1 MGKENF
7 LYEHITMFLDKDK
20 STKLILYYS
29 SKNKDFVSNVHLL
42 YLQKDEEQIMPI
54 IDDLKGFER
63 DVTLYSSFKEKLITS
78 KITTLYGEL
87 KDVQLPFDETGDN
100 ITYKLNQMV
109 KIANEKTGE
118 SWARKKIM

>member
-1 MGKENF
+1 M
-7 LYEHITMFLDKDK
+7 YEHITMFLDKDK

-63 DVTLYSSFKEKLITS
+63 DTTLYTSFKEKLITS

-118 SWARKKIM
+118 LWARKKIL

>member
-1 MGKENF
+1 MENF

-42 YLQKDEEQIMPI
+42 YLQKDEEQITPI

-63 DVTLYSSFKEKLITS
+63 DVTLYSSFKEKLLGGEITS
-78 KITTLYGEL
+78 VYGALRDIE
-87 KDVQLPFDETGDN
+87 LPFGDTGDN
-100 ITYKLNQMV
+100 ITYKLNQMM
-109 KIANEKTGE
+109 KIAEEKTGE

>member
-1 MGKENF
+1 MVNF
-7 LYEHITMFLDKDK
+7 LYEHITMFFNKDK
-20 STKLILYYS
+20 TTKLILYYS
-29 SKNKDFVSNVHLL
+29 SKNKDFVSNAHLL

-63 DVTLYSSFKEKLITS
+63 DTTLYTSFKEKLITS
-78 KITTLYGEL
+78 EITTLYGEL

-118 SWARKKIM
+118 LWTRKKIL

>member
-1 MGKENF
+1 M
-7 LYEHITMFLDKDK
+7 YEHITMFFNKDK
-20 STKLILYYS
+20 TTKLILYYS
-29 SKNKDFVSNVHLL
+29 SKNKDFVSNAHLI
-42 YLQKDEEQIMPI
+42 YLEKDEDKILPI

-63 DVTLYSSFKEKLITS
+63 DTTLYTSFKEKLITS
-78 KITTLYGEL
+78 EITTLYGEL

-118 SWARKKIM
+118 LWTRKKIL

>member
-1 MGKENF
+1 MENF
-7 LYEHITMFLDKDK
+7 LYEHITMFLDEDK

-42 YLQKDEEQIMPI
+42 YLQKDEDKIMPI

-63 DVTLYSSFKEKLITS
+63 DVTLYSSFKEKLLGGEITS
-78 KITTLYGEL
+78 VYGALRDIE
-87 KDVQLPFDETGDN
+87 LPFSDTGDN
-100 ITYKLNQMV
+100 ITYKLNQMM
-109 KIANEKTGE
+109 KIAEEKTGE

>member
-1 MGKENF
+1 MENF
-7 LYEHITMFLDKDK
+7 LYEHITMFLDEDK

-42 YLQKDEEQIMPI
+42 YLEKDEDKILPI

-63 DVTLYSSFKEKLITS
+63 DTTPYTSFKEKLITS
-78 KITTLYGEL
+78 EITTLYGEL

-100 ITYKLNQMV
+100 ITYKLNQMM
-109 KIANEKTGE
+109 KIAEEKTGE

>member
-1 MGKENF
+1 M
-7 LYEHITMFLDKDK
+7 YEHITMFLDKDK

-29 SKNKDFVSNVHLL
+29 SKNKDFVSNAHLL

-63 DVTLYSSFKEKLITS
+63 DTTLYTSFKEKLITS

-118 SWARKKIM
+118 LWTRKKIL